1 MFNRVRSLSHASTDS
16 SLYGPEFDVA
26 QLPTELRELYDS
38 WAQSDDAG
46 TLVNES
52 VADSDW
58 PVAIFVPQRYEEC
71 YAYPLIIWLH
81 SDDTDE
87 DQLEDVLEAIS
98 PQNYVGLSLRGNQL
112 NNVTGGYRWNLDA
125 AQFGSVPL
133 PELLHA
139 TTCRLRRAFH
149 IHSERIFIAGAGSGA
164 DSALQLLVHRP
175 DWFAGAILLDPIG
188 KPESLQ
194 AERLTGLRGKP
205 VLQTQSRDASNEQ
218 LARNIESVRL
228 IRSAGARMRIE
239 LTDSCIDP
247 TSNEIRFLDHW
258 IMEQLNRTALV

>member
-1 MFNRVRSLSHASTDS
+1 MFNRVRIPSHASMDS
-16 SLYGPEFDVA
+16 SLYGPEFDIA

-46 TLVNES
+46 SLSNEA

-87 DQLEDVLEAIS
+87 DQLEDVMEAIS
-98 PQNYVGLSLRGNQL
+98 PQNYVGLSLRANQHNTL
-112 NNVTGGYRWNLDA
+112 SGGYRWNLDA

-149 IHSERIFIAGAGSGA
+149 IHSERIFLAGSGSGA

-175 DWFAGAILLDPIG
+175 DWFAGAILLDPMG

-205 VLQTQSRDASNEQ
+205 VLQTQSKQASNEQ
-218 LARNIESVRL
+218 LARNIETVRL
-228 IRSAGARMRIE
+228 MRAAGTRMQLE
-239 LTDSCIDP
+239 LTDGNIDP
-247 TSNEIRFLDHW
+247 TSKDVRFLDHW